1 MSLSE
6 DTREQNPWCDFGL
19 TKVFTT
25 WKLTV
30 MPCEMKISPAI
41 SINKKCHSYR
51 GFLASKCEYTV
62 LCLVTQSCPTLL
74 DPVDC
79 HPSGSS
85 LHGVLQARNWS
96 GLPCPPPGDLP
107 NPGIEPRYPALQVD
121 SLPSEP
127 PEKPKCDPN
136 CDPAEAATTTVIA
149 EELGKHKKQSE

>member
-1 MSLSE
+1 
-6 DTREQNPWCDFGL
+6 
-19 TKVFTT
+19 
-25 WKLTV
+25 
-30 MPCEMKISPAI
+30 MKISPAI
-41 SINKKCHSYR
+41 LINKKCHSYR

-62 LCLVTQSCPTLL
+62 LCLVTQSCPTLR

-127 PEKPKCDPN
+127 PGKPWYASIYDKRLCV
-136 CDPAEAATTTVIA
+136 CVCVCVCVCEGQIMYSKI
-149 EELGKHKKQSE
+149 L